1 MTTYDPD
8 KQEQNHRV
16 LRDVVRK
23 FGGTLALDTAAIRQG
38 RIAVGD
44 KVEFLAEV
52 EGLCGGYQLDARHAV
67 CVIEDLGVL
76 QRRVQPRGH
85 EIFPVHSTG
94 RDEV

>member
-1 MTTYDPD
+1 MQMLHVFANDLS
-8 KQEQNHRV
+8 RA
-16 LRDVVRK
+16 LRPLPRM
-23 FGGTLALDTAAIRQG
+23 
-38 RIAVGD
+38 
-44 KVEFLAEV
+44 ELAEV
-52 EGLCGGYQLDARHAV
+52 EGLCGGYQLDAKHAV